1 MSAGANMESREE
13 IVAALR
19 KPGTSG
25 WNGAFVA
32 ARTSEGISV
41 GVFENNRDYVGTV
54 TESELREMVDGF
66 EREGWVPMEREDV
79 RVTAG
84 I

>member
-1 MSAGANMESREE
+1 MNSDTE
-13 IVAALR
+13 
-19 KPGTSG
+19 GTSG
-25 WNGAFVA
+25 VVA
-32 ARTSEGISV
+32 SRVS
-41 GVFENNRDYVGTV
+41 GVRIRKYHRDAPVRNFSATEA
-54 TESELREMVDGF
+54 ESELREMVDGF